1 MGGGCPSDLTLVDN
15 PMATVTGKQASGR
28 EGICQSGKQ
37 LCISG
42 HLSRYGAVTRASCDL
57 EHFPHYP
64 WTCRGLSRQNHLCH
78 KQTPLV
84 WHSVTDQIL
93 T

>member
-15 PMATVTGKQASGR
+15 PMATVTGVLGEKDSQGSS
-28 EGICQSGKQ
+28 CVQSS
-37 LCISG
+37 CISG

-57 EHFPHYP
+57 ELFPHYP

-78 KQTPLV
+78 K
-84 WHSVTDQIL
+84 
-93 T
+93 